1 MNEVNETQYVLFL
14 DDIFHY
20 EGSYDSCQEMALSA
34 LEDGL
39 ATISEVA
46 LKGLYVS
53 RRVPPQ

>member
-1 MNEVNETQYVLFL
+1 MNEVNETPYVLFL
-14 DDIFHY
+14 DDIFHS

-34 LEDGL
+34 LKDGL

-46 LKGLYVS
+46 LKELSVS

>member
-1 MNEVNETQYVLFL
+1 MNEVNETQYVLYL
-14 DDIFHY
+14 DDIFHS

-34 LEDGL
+34 LKDGL

-46 LKGLYVS
+46 LKELSVS